1 MSTDRDPRTRGL
13 DIPLRPVRSATVT
26 PPPRPDPVAAEH
38 PAQADADAGRPDKTS
53 GPGAEQ
59 PPVTAKSTR
68 RARTDRPVPQKPRVG
83 AVRGNAVMLSTSL
96 PYAIAEALAARALA
110 DNVTLGEVLMAA
122 VHRHAAEVTSS
133 PPPRPRRDGKTAVRQ
148 ILVGPIDAEI
158 VADYLDQAPASARL
172 TTSLLLRHCLERQ
185 LA

>member
-1 MSTDRDPRTRGL
+1 MNTDSDPRTRGL

-26 PPPRPDPVAAEH
+26 PPRRPVPRAAE
-38 PAQADADAGRPDKTS
+38 R
-53 GPGAEQ
+53 PGADQASMPEAN
-59 PPVTAKSTR
+59 PPSAATSAA
-68 RARTDRPVPQKPRVG
+68 RARTEPPVALKPRVG

-96 PYAIAEALAARALA
+96 PYSIAEAMSDRALA

-122 VHRHAAEVTSS
+122 VRRHAAEVASS

-148 ILVGPIDAEI
+148 ILVGRMDAEV
-158 VADYLDQAPASARL
+158 VADYVDQAPASARL

-185 LA
+185 LG

>member
-1 MSTDRDPRTRGL
+1 MSTDSDPRTRGL

-26 PPPRPDPVAAEH
+26 PPRRPASRAAEH
-38 PAQADADAGRPDKTS
+38 PGQLAAGADKASRPEAKPS
-53 GPGAEQ
+53 S
-59 PPVTAKSTR
+59 TATSTR
-68 RARTDRPVPQKPRVG
+68 RARPEPPVALKPRVG

-96 PYAIAEALAARALA
+96 PYAIAEAMSARALA

-122 VHRHAAEVTSS
+122 VRRHAAEVASS

-148 ILVGPIDAEI
+148 ILVGPMDAEV
-158 VADYLDQAPASARL
+158 VADYVDQAPASARL

-185 LA
+185 LG